1 MTYDELIRG
10 LWALGHA
17 QGMRLGLERVEA
29 AAAQLG
35 RPNLACPAVHV
46 AGTDGKGSVAHVA
59 SRILG
64 RHGLHVGLTTSPHL
78 HRLTERIRVDGDEI
92 PREELAAIATAARER
107 LGAWEVDGP
116 LTFFEVVTLLAFDAF
131 RRRAVDVAVVEV
143 GLGGRLDA
151 TRLCR
156 PAVSV
161 VTSIGLDHT
170 EQLGNTLAA
179 IAGEKAGIFAPGVP
193 VVLGPLAPEA
203 LAVAAARAEAL
214 GCPCVRWDDAA
225 GVFVRVFPSEARSAG
240 GPPPLDVDAV
250 NYFARA
256 LSASPP
262 LEGFHQRSNAAVAAA
277 ASWVALG
284 ALGRSPDRA
293 AFAVPPFVLPG
304 RLERGA
310 GRPPIL
316 IDVAHNPHGA
326 AALAVHL
333 AADPSLRPRFVLGTL
348 ATKDVDGIA
357 RALWAEGRV
366 LHACAPAMPNVHP
379 AARVA
384 AAWPGTSLVHG
395 SVVEALA
402 AARAAAGPDEL
413 VVVTGSHYTVAE
425 ARAALLGIVDVDR
438 PIAL

>member
-1 MTYDELIRG
+1 
-10 LWALGHA
+10 
-17 QGMRLGLERVEA
+17 MRLGLERVEA
-29 AAAQLG
+29 AAERLG
-35 RPNLACPAVHV
+35 RPNLAFPAVHV

-59 SRILG
+59 SRVLR
-64 RHGLHVGLTTSPHL
+64 RHGLTVGLTTSPHL
-78 HRLTERIRVDGDEI
+78 HRLIERIRIDGDEL
-92 PREELAAIATAARER
+92 PRDELAAIATEARDR

-116 LTFFEVVTLLAFDAF
+116 LTFFEVVTLLAFEAF

-193 VVLGPLAPEA
+193 VVLGPLVPEA
-203 LAVAAARAEAL
+203 LEVAVARAGTL

-225 GVFVRVFPSEARSAG
+225 GSFVPVLPAGAPAAG
-240 GPPPLDVDAV
+240 GTPPLDVDAIHA
-250 NYFARA
+250 FARP
-256 LSASPP
+256 LSVSPP
-262 LEGFHQRSNAAVAAA
+262 LEGFHQRANAAVAAA
-277 ASWVALG
+277 AAWVALR

-304 RLERGA
+304 RLERVD

-326 AALAVHL
+326 AALAAHL
-333 AADPSLRPRFVLGTL
+333 AADPSLRARFVLGTL
-348 ATKDVDGIA
+348 ATKDVDGVA
-357 RALWAEGRV
+357 RELWAEGRV
-366 LHACAPAMPNVHP
+366 LHACAPAMPNAHP

-384 AAWPGTSLVHG
+384 AAWPGTSIVHG

-402 AARAAAGPDEL
+402 AARAAAGPGEL